1 MIDPF
6 RDYDRWKLMSPEDE
20 QEERERKERVRRY
33 KEERA
38 DYEYDRRKDEQCE
51 EKFIDG
57 DE

>member
-1 MIDPF
+1 
-6 RDYDRWKLMSPEDE
+6 MSPEDE